1 MVPEVIEFDLIGRF
15 DNLCNSF
22 LGCTATLAT
31 SNLQSIGASLL
42 ESRTLPSAEAFLDK
56 LKNSSEN
63 EIKELTDYY
72 DFTIDEI
79 NDLIATTKTFIES
92 EFKNTSQEMFIHE
105 TAFKIKSLIE
115 ESLIYL

>member
-22 LGCTATLAT
+22 LGCTAALLN
-31 SNLQSIGASLL
+31 SNLQTIGASLL
-42 ESRTLPSAEAFLDK
+42 ESRTLPNAEAFLDK
-56 LKNSSEN
+56 LKKSSEN
-63 EIKELTDYY
+63 EIKELTEYY
-72 DFTIDEI
+72 DFTIEEI
-79 NDLIATTKTFIES
+79 NDLIATTEFFIES
-92 EFKNTSQEMFIHE
+92 EFQNTSQEMFIHE